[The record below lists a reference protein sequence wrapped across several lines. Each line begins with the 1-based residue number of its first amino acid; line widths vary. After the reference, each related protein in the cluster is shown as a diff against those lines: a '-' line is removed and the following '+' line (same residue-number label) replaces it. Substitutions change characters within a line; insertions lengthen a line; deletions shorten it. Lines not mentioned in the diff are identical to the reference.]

1 AAALQRLRQF
11 MRSLDLNN
19 ELGEP
24 DIKIAGLSIW
34 LHQRQFPEADDYD
47 DANWLIITACC
58 KASGAVVWINGP
70 IIHLSEIYRL
80 LKGCEQMSD
89 SLSGA
94 AELGCMEP
102 ELALKLK
109 MLKNGQMEMDVEISP
124 DHLTQTH
131 QFRFD
136 IDQSYL
142 PNLIRDCRQT
152 LDKYPIK
159 PDRSETE

>member
-1 AAALQRLRQF
+1 
-11 MRSLDLNN
+11 MRTDLV
-19 ELGEP
+19 EQLGDP
-24 DIKIAGLSIW
+24 DIKLAGLSIW
-34 LHQRQFPEADDYD
+34 VHQRQFPEAEDYD

-58 KASGAVVWINGP
+58 EASGATVRTSGP

-89 SLSGA
+89 SLSGV

-102 ELALKLK
+102 ELDLKLK
-109 MLKNGQMEMDVEISP
+109 MLKNGQIKMEVKISP
-124 DHLTQTH
+124 SHLTQTH
-131 QFRFD
+131 WFRFE

-142 PNLIRDCRQT
+142 PKLIRDCRKA

-159 PDRSETE
+159 YGRSETK